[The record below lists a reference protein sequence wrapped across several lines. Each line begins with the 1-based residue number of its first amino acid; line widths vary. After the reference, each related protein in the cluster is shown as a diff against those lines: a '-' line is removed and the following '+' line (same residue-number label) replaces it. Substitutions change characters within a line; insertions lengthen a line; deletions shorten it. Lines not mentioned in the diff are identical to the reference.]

1 METSDSPVT
10 VKLVDGATQTAKDQD
25 TTENTTEKDKEII
38 ENNTEEEIIPPPPPP
53 RFRFL
58 RFGNKNN

>member
-1 METSDSPVT
+1 MEPPETPPVA
-10 VKLVDGATQTAKDQD
+10 LVDGATQTSDDQD
-25 TTENTTEKDKEII
+25 QPPVVEA
-38 ENNTEEEIIPPPPPP
+38 EEEPPVQEQANSPPP

>member
-1 METSDSPVT
+1 MEPPGTPPVA
-10 VKLVDGATQTAKDQD
+10 LVDGATQTSDDQD
-25 TTENTTEKDKEII
+25 QPPVVE
-38 ENNTEEEIIPPPPPP
+38 TEEEPPVQEEANPPPP